1 MMGTGA
7 TSFFGC
13 IGTDKFGAQLK
24 QCAAADGVN
33 AFYKEDPTT
42 PTGGYIPYRHKQ
54 WIVLEGK
61 VTDLSAMAVLPQHQL
76 LCSQAHVQ
84 CWFTGVRGLWWLI

>member
-1 MMGTGA
+1 MYVCIQSNVGA

-13 IGTDKFGAQLK
+13 IGTDHFGAQLK

-42 PTGGYIPYRHKQ
+42 PTGQ
-54 WIVLEGK
+54 
-61 VTDLSAMAVLPQHQL
+61 
-76 LCSQAHVQ
+76 
-84 CWFTGVRGLWWLI
+84 VRGDVD